1 MGAQTKAGYKPFS
14 KGHLEA
20 VLNPVKHSYD
30 YAPANLFGNNPDAK
44 AAKDKKKND
53 EVLLRQQWEQ
63 QWEKE
68 KANNETLKSKKI
80 TFNEDTTLKGDL

>member
-30 YAPANLFGNNPDAK
+30 YDPANLFGNNPDEK

-53 EVLLRQQWEQ
+53 EVLLRQQWG
-63 QWEKE
+63 KE

-80 TFNEDTTLKGDL
+80 TFNEDTTLEGDL

>member
-1 MGAQTKAGYKPFS
+1 MNEQTKAGYKPFS

-30 YAPANLFGNNPDAK
+30 YDPANLFGNNPDAK
-44 AAKDKKKND
+44 AAENKKKND
-53 EVLLRQQWEQ
+53 EVLLRQ

-80 TFNEDTTLKGDL
+80 TFNEDTTLEGDL

>member
-14 KGHLEA
+14 KGHIEA
-20 VLNPVKHSYD
+20 VVNPVKHSYD
-30 YAPANLFGNNPDAK
+30 YDPANLFGNNPDEK
-44 AAKDKKKND
+44 ATKDKKKND
-53 EVLLRQQWEQ
+53 EVLLRQ

-80 TFNEDTTLKGDL
+80 TFNEDTTLEGDL

>member
-30 YAPANLFGNNPDAK
+30 YDPANLFGNNPDAK
-44 AAKDKKKND
+44 AAENKKKND
-53 EVLLRQQWEQ
+53 EVLLRQQWE
-63 QWEKE
+63 KE
-68 KANNETLKSKKI
+68 KTNNETLKSKKI
-80 TFNEDTTLKGDL
+80 TFNEDTTLEGDL

>member
-20 VLNPVKHSYD
+20 VANPLKHSYVFD
-30 YAPANLFGNNPDAK
+30 AANLFGNNPDEK

-53 EVLLRQQWEQ
+53 EVLLRQQWES
-63 QWEKE
+63 E
-68 KANNETLKSKKI
+68 KAKNETLKSKKI
-80 TFNEDTTLKGDL
+80 TFNEDTTLEGDL

>member
-20 VLNPVKHSYD
+20 VL
-30 YAPANLFGNNPDAK
+30 
-44 AAKDKKKND
+44 
-53 EVLLRQQWEQ
+53 LRQ

-80 TFNEDTTLKGDL
+80 TFNEDTTLEGDL

>member
-20 VLNPVKHSYD
+20 VVNPLKHSYVYD
-30 YAPANLFGNNPDAK
+30 SANLFGNNPDEK

-53 EVLLRQQWEQ
+53 EVLLRQQWE
-63 QWEKE
+63 KE
-68 KANNETLKSKKI
+68 KANNEALKSKKI
-80 TFNEDTTLKGDL
+80 TFNEDTTLEGDL

>member
-20 VLNPVKHSYD
+20 VVNPLKHSYD
-30 YAPANLFGNNPDAK
+30 YDPANLFGNNPDEK

-53 EVLLRQQWEQ
+53 EVLLRQ

-80 TFNEDTTLKGDL
+80 TFNEDTTLEGDL

>member
-30 YAPANLFGNNPDAK
+30 YDPANLFGKNPDAK
-44 AAKDKKKND
+44 AAENKKKND
-53 EVLLRQQWEQ
+53 EVLLRQ

-80 TFNEDTTLKGDL
+80 TFNEDTTLEGDL

>member
-30 YAPANLFGNNPDAK
+30 YDPANLFGNNPDEK

-53 EVLLRQQWEQ
+53 EVLLRQQWE
-63 QWEKE
+63 KE
-68 KANNETLKSKKI
+68 KAKNETLKSKKI
-80 TFNEDTTLKGDL
+80 TFNEDTTLEGDL

>member
-30 YAPANLFGNNPDAK
+30 YDPANLFGNNPDEK

-53 EVLLRQQWEQ
+53 EE
-63 QWEKE
+63 
-68 KANNETLKSKKI
+68 N
-80 TFNEDTTLKGDL
+80 

>member
-30 YAPANLFGNNPDAK
+30 YDPANLFGNNPDAK
-44 AAKDKKKND
+44 AAEDKKKND
-53 EVLLRQQWEQ
+53 EVLLRQQWG
-63 QWEKE
+63 KE

-80 TFNEDTTLKGDL
+80 TFNEDTTLEGDL

>member
-1 MGAQTKAGYKPFS
+1 MGAQTKAGYKP
-14 KGHLEA
+14 
-20 VLNPVKHSYD
+20 VVNPLKHSYVYD
-30 YAPANLFGNNPDAK
+30 SAENLFGNNPDEK

>member
-30 YAPANLFGNNPDAK
+30 YDPANLFGNNPTSATK
-44 AAKDKKKND
+44 
-53 EVLLRQQWEQ
+53 LLLW
-63 QWEKE
+63 
-68 KANNETLKSKKI
+68 L
-80 TFNEDTTLKGDL
+80 

>member
-1 MGAQTKAGYKPFS
+1 MGAQTKAGYKP
-14 KGHLEA
+14 
-20 VLNPVKHSYD
+20 VVNPPKHSYVYD
-30 YAPANLFGNNPDAK
+30 SAFGNDEK

-68 KANNETLKSKKI
+68 KANETLKSKKI

>member
-1 MGAQTKAGYKPFS
+1 MVAQTKAGYKPFS

-30 YAPANLFGNNPDAK
+30 YDPANLFGNNPDAK

-53 EVLLRQQWEQ
+53 EVLLRQQWE
-63 QWEKE
+63 KE
-68 KANNETLKSKKI
+68 KAKNETLKSKKI
-80 TFNEDTTLKGDL
+80 TFNEDTTLEGDL

>member
-30 YAPANLFGNNPDAK
+30 YDPANLFGNNPDAK

-53 EVLLRQQWEQ
+53 EVLLRQQWE
-63 QWEKE
+63 KE
-68 KANNETLKSKKI
+68 KAKNETLKSKKI
-80 TFNEDTTLKGDL
+80 TFNENTTLEGDL

>member
-30 YAPANLFGNNPDAK
+30 YTPANLFGNNPDAK

-53 EVLLRQQWEQ
+53 EVLLRQQWE
-63 QWEKE
+63 KE
-68 KANNETLKSKKI
+68 KANNEALKSKKI
-80 TFNEDTTLKGDL
+80 TFNEDTTLEGDL

>member
-1 MGAQTKAGYKPFS
+1 MGAQTKAGYTP
-14 KGHLEA
+14 L
-20 VLNPVKHSYD
+20 VNPLKKHSYVYD
-30 YAPANLFGNNPDAK
+30 SAFGNDEK

-53 EVLLRQQWEQ
+53 EVLLRQ

>member
-30 YAPANLFGNNPDAK
+30 YDPANLFGNNPDAK

-53 EVLLRQQWEQ
+53 EVLLRQQWK
-63 QWEKE
+63 KE

>member
-30 YAPANLFGNNPDAK
+30 YDPANVFGNNPDAK
-44 AAKDKKKND
+44 AAEDKKKND
-53 EVLLRQQWEQ
+53 AVLLRQ

-80 TFNEDTTLKGDL
+80 TFNEDTTLEGDL

>member
-20 VLNPVKHSYD
+20 VVNPLIHSYD
-30 YAPANLFGNNPDAK
+30 YDPANLFGNNPDAK

-53 EVLLRQQWEQ
+53 EVLLRQQWE
-63 QWEKE
+63 KE
-68 KANNETLKSKKI
+68 KAKNETLKSKKI
-80 TFNEDTTLKGDL
+80 TFNEDTTLEGDL

>member
-1 MGAQTKAGYKPFS
+1 MGAQTKADYKPFS

-30 YAPANLFGNNPDAK
+30 YDPANLFGNNPDAK

-53 EVLLRQQWEQ
+53 EELLRQ

-68 KANNETLKSKKI
+68 KAKNETLKSRKI
-80 TFNEDTTLKGDL
+80 TFNEDTTLEGDL

>member
-20 VLNPVKHSYD
+20 MLNPVKHSYD
-30 YAPANLFGNNPDAK
+30 YDPANLFGNNPDAK
-44 AAKDKKKND
+44 AAENKKKND
-53 EVLLRQQWEQ
+53 EVLLRQ

-80 TFNEDTTLKGDL
+80 TFNEDTTLEGDL

>member
-30 YAPANLFGNNPDAK
+30 YDPANLFGNNPDAK
-44 AAKDKKKND
+44 AAEDKKKND
-53 EVLLRQQWEQ
+53 EVLLRQ

-80 TFNEDTTLKGDL
+80 TFNEDTTLEVDL

>member
-30 YAPANLFGNNPDAK
+30 YDPANLFGNNPDAK
-44 AAKDKKKND
+44 AAEDKKKND
-53 EVLLRQQWEQ
+53 EVLLRQQWE
-63 QWEKE
+63 KE
-68 KANNETLKSKKI
+68 KANNETLKNKKI
-80 TFNEDTTLKGDL
+80 TFNEDTTLEGDL